1 MRELGCERGQI
12 QRISYGSMVKI
23 LMPQDGVGEQDV
35 GCEEVGV
42 VGVGRN
48 LSSVTF
54 CLYDKMQASPKAKQ
68 TDEKASSPQLSIF
81 LSLIRTNSCFD
92 DI

>member
-42 VGVGRN
+42 GG
-48 LSSVTF
+48 
-54 CLYDKMQASPKAKQ
+54 CSPVVIYC
-68 TDEKASSPQLSIF
+68 SIVAI
-81 LSLIRTNSCFD
+81 S
-92 DI
+92 